1 MISSGEL
8 PRVSP
13 RIIREVKLLRLFVL
27 AALAA
32 ASACTNAPRSL
43 VRIIDAGNTYTLTAL
58 GQTSPRVL
66 LARAGL
72 SLAAG
77 DRILVRGY
85 PVEADATLEP
95 SDQITIQIQHPI
107 TLIIDGKTVLSTA
120 RTVGEALFASGLPL
134 YAADEIEPPAGTPT
148 SDGMTVRYVPSRQF
162 AVAVDQRTEQI
173 RSAASTVGAVLA
185 GAGNPLVGLDFSQ
198 PAEDQAV
205 PDNGQIRVVRV
216 SEAILLAQTTIPFD
230 SDLQASS
237 QVELDHQQVLQP
249 GEPGLAISR
258 TRIQYQDGQEV
269 SRLAE
274 PQTIVRPPIDRILA
288 YGTKV
293 VVHTATIDGVNIQ
306 YWRAVQMFAT
316 AYSPCNSAPDRC
328 YPGTSSGKPVQKGV
342 VAVRYSWYLA
352 MQGQAIYIP
361 GYGSATIEDVCGGC
375 VGKPWIDL
383 GYTDQQ
389 FAQEGGQWGK
399 YVTVY
404 FLAPPPANIL
414 YDLQ

>member
-1 MISSGEL
+1 M
-8 PRVSP
+8 
-13 RIIREVKLLRLFVL
+13 
-27 AALAA
+27 AALTA
-32 ASACTNAPRSL
+32 ASACTSPARSL
-43 VRIIDAGNTYTLTAL
+43 VRIVDAGRTYTLTAV
-58 GQTSPRVL
+58 GPTSPQVL
-66 LARAGL
+66 LARAGV

-85 PVEADATLEP
+85 PADLDVALEP
-95 SDQITIQIQHPI
+95 SGQITIQIERPI
-107 TLIIDGKTVLSTA
+107 ALTINGKGVRSSA
-120 RTVGEALFASGLPL
+120 RTVGEVLSESGMTLH
-134 YAADEIEPPAGTPT
+134 AADEIEPPAETSA
-148 SDGMTVRYVPSRQF
+148 SDGMTVSYVPSKQYS
-162 AVAVDQRTEQI
+162 VAVDQRTVQA
-173 RSAASTVGAVLA
+173 RSAAPTVGAVLA
-185 GAGNPLVGLDFSQ
+185 AAGIPLAGLDFGQPSEDQ
-198 PAEDQAV
+198 PA

-216 SEAILLAQTTIPFD
+216 SEAILLAQTPIPFQ
-230 SDLQASS
+230 SQTQASS

-269 SRLAE
+269 SRVVE
-274 PQTIVRPPIDRILA
+274 PQTIVRPPVDRILA

-293 VVHTATIDGVNIQ
+293 VVHTATVDGVTIQ

-328 YPGTSSGKPVQKGV
+328 YPGTSSGKPVEKGV

-352 MQGQAIYIP
+352 MRGQALFIP

-389 FAQEGGQWGK
+389 FAQEGGQWGR